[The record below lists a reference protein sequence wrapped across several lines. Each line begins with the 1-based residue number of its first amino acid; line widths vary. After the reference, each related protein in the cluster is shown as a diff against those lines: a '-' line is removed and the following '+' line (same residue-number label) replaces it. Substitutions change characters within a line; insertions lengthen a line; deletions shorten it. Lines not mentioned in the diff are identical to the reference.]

1 VLCLAFQWFEFGEP
15 VCNVSSTFMRLLLVA
30 PPGAGKG
37 TQAAKLADH
46 YGIAN
51 LSSGELLRQ
60 EIAADSEIGR
70 KAIEYVRR
78 GDLVP
83 DDLIFQVLAEPLI
96 EAAENGGYVLDGF
109 PRNLQQAQAAYRVA
123 RENPSIE
130 LQAVVHLDVP
140 LEELVRR
147 LLARGA
153 QEGRIDDAENVVTH
167 RLEVFADAT
176 EPLLGFYRERGLVLD
191 IDGNQDVDRVF
202 RAIVQGL
209 DRERRRHQD

>member
-1 VLCLAFQWFEFGEP
+1 
-15 VCNVSSTFMRLLLVA
+15 MRVLLVA

-37 TQAAKLADH
+37 TQAAKLAGH

-51 LSSGELLRQ
+51 LSSGELLRR

-96 EAAENGGYVLDGF
+96 EAARSGGYVLDGF
-109 PRNLQQAQAAYRVA
+109 PRNLRQAEAAYRAA
-123 RENPSIE
+123 RETPSIE
-130 LQAVVHLDVP
+130 LEAVVHLDVP
-140 LEELVRR
+140 LEELTRR
-147 LLARGA
+147 LLARGV
-153 QEGRIDDAENVVTH
+153 QEGRIDDAENVVIH
-167 RLEVFADAT
+167 RLEVFAADT

-191 IDGNQDVDRVF
+191 INGDQDVDQVF
-202 RAIVQGL
+202 RAIVKAL
-209 DRERRRHQD
+209 DRERRQARH